1 MNDND
6 LLNEKRMIINHISET
21 IGSLDG
27 AGYLIQEMQKN
38 KSYGKLTGL
47 RMDLLRQKK
56 FLKIVYGYIK
66 ENYPDKTTWLYHT
79 NVTLAS
85 HSL

>member
-1 MNDND
+1 MDDND
-6 LLNEKRMIINHISET
+6 LFNEKIMILKHISET

-27 AGYLIQEMQKN
+27 AGYLIQEMQRH

-56 FLKIVYGYIK
+56 FLKIVYGFLFTKDFEEI
-66 ENYPDKTTWLYHT
+66 T
-79 NVTLAS
+79 
-85 HSL
+85 SLNNF

>member
-27 AGYLIQEMQKN
+27 AGYLIQEMQKE
-38 KSYGKLTGL
+38 LT
-47 RMDLLRQKK
+47 M
-56 FLKIVYGYIK
+56 
-66 ENYPDKTTWLYHT
+66 LY
-79 NVTLAS
+79 S
-85 HSL
+85 IY